1 MKKTLVL
8 FAHPYFEHSTTNV
21 RLIECYEGIEN
32 ITFRDLY
39 EDYPDF
45 HIQPFKERKRIVDFD
60 RIIFHF
66 PLIWFGLPPLL
77 KLWIDEVFDMRWITE
92 DGLNILSGKDAII
105 VTSVGGRH
113 SSYTSLGKYGVSVE
127 TLLAGLR
134 VSLNVNKIKLKK
146 VQVIY
151 NADDLSES
159 QLDGYVT
166 ELSKILRIE

>member
-77 KLWIDEVFDMRWITE
+77 KLWIDEVFDIRWITE

-127 TLLAGLR
+127 TLLAALR
-134 VSLNVNKIKLKK
+134 VSLKVNKIKLKK

-151 NADDLSES
+151 NADDLSAS

>member
-1 MKKTLVL
+1 M
-8 FAHPYFEHSTTNV
+8 
-21 RLIECYEGIEN
+21 
-32 ITFRDLY
+32 
-39 EDYPDF
+39 
-45 HIQPFKERKRIVDFD
+45 
-60 RIIFHF
+60 
-66 PLIWFGLPPLL
+66 
-77 KLWIDEVFDMRWITE
+77 
-92 DGLNILSGKDAII
+92 
-105 VTSVGGRH
+105 TSVGGRH

-151 NADDLSES
+151 NADDLNAS